1 MTRTTILTGLMSCV
15 LVLGCGDDKPASTT
29 APNLT
34 NNNDDDDD
42 DDDSVGE
49 SGPGNSESGNNPT
62 SNGPTPAEDT
72 GKDETTNVSSMPTS
86 ATSTTG
92 DPPDPVT
99 SGTSAGETFIV
110 PPDGGTPGECDVF
123 GQDCPDGEKC
133 AAYANDGGSS
143 WNDTKCVPVNE
154 DAAAVGDDCLAEGS
168 GVSGLDNCEKGAMC
182 WDTDAENKGY
192 CVQLCTGSAEAPV
205 CEESGFICA
214 VVNKGVLNLCLP
226 GCDPLQQD
234 CPMDDDLCIPADSG
248 FLCVLD
254 ASGEEGQVNDPCM
267 YANACD
273 KGLYCIGAANAM
285 ECDQAADGCCQPFC
299 DLTEANMCE
308 GSGQSCVPW
317 YEDGTAPPGYENVG
331 ICAIPA

>member
-15 LVLGCGDDKPASTT
+15 LVLGCGDDKPANTAT
-29 APNLT
+29 APTTPSNDSG
-34 NNNDDDDD
+34 NDDDDD
-42 DDDSVGE
+42 D
-49 SGPGNSESGNNPT
+49 SGPGNSDSGNNPT
-62 SNGPTPAEDT
+62 SNGPSA
-72 GKDETTNVSSMPTS
+72 DETAGKETDPTNASSVPG
-86 ATSTTG
+86 TSTT
-92 DPPDPVT
+92 DTPDPT
-99 SGTSAGETFIV
+99 ATGTSAGETFIV

-123 GQDCPDGEKC
+123 AQDCPDGEKC

-143 WNDTKCVPVNE
+143 WNDTKCVPVAQ
-154 DAAAVGDDCLAEGS
+154 DAASVGDDCLAEGS

-192 CVQLCTGSAEAPV
+192 CVQLCTGSADAPV
-205 CEESGFICA
+205 CDESGFICA
-214 VVNKGVLNLCLP
+214 VVNQGVLNLCLP

-234 CPMDDDLCIPADSG
+234 CPMGDDLCIPADSG

-299 DLTEANMCE
+299 DTSDANMCA
-308 GSGQSCVPW
+308 GTGQSCVPW
-317 YEDGTAPPGYENVG
+317 YEEGTAPPGYETVG